1 MAGVADF
8 IRKKLQQANTRFVA
22 AQQNHP
28 TFARLVSGINNAG
41 DFANRIN
48 TNVAN
53 SPVGRFGSGIG
64 LGAIDT
70 AEKLAPIVI
79 PGIGMKRIL
88 AGQKI
93 FQPSKF
99 SPAVTASMPQP
110 TNTAQR
116 VAGQAGQF
124 IGKQLPYMALA
135 EGIGIASG
143 GAKVLSKLGKLAPAA
158 RSVTRAAVSNA
169 AYSGLTA
176 ATDGQS
182 AKDVAKKTALGLVTG
197 VPMGAAGLLPN
208 IGGKKIIGAIPRA
221 LAGAGANALAAKAT
235 GADAKGIAGAAAL
248 GLLEGPLGQG
258 GERVA
263 VKRTTAPGAQ
273 FAQHED
279 IQLASKD
286 VSRAGVEA
294 AKKNIIKQVNLGA
307 KGYEAPILVARNPE
321 GGLTVVNSMGKRGD
335 ETLQAYKELGMRP
348 PINAPKDVNYLY
360 SGPGKQF
367 NEMDKNNPGTVPK
380 HILEKPGMADKPY
393 IIPGSNSTDVTKL
406 SEKDLESFGKRGYTS
421 ITDRYG
427 NTRNIKP
434 FEKLNNPVNP
444 VKEKQLEIIKNSNPA
459 PNDQNVWVRTT
470 DDIKSPEEAFMN
482 ANLDENYAYPDFTQ
496 KMGEQAYKS
505 GKIKI
510 YSSYPIKDGV
520 FVTPSEMQ
528 AREYAGGKK
537 PYSKE
542 IDINDVA
549 WIHSDEG
556 QYAKLPS
563 KERNP
568 LVLPKNTKGQAGFFD
583 PAELIP
589 KKLRQKLGLGTGE
602 PQPTAHQGVSLSPSV
617 PNTIEDAKL
626 KQLELAQLNEGIA
639 QHPGKN
645 ALDEAALQVQTAM
658 ENAQAGARYFKDGQV
673 INSSK
678 SSFPDWVP
686 ESLRKKDLFNK
697 VTEHLANDTVP
708 TKAGRVKELYDIA
721 HQQIVDTAKASP
733 HLDEYHRMLDYKA
746 NLENDI
752 KTASTAKPSLAKQ
765 TATEPIPASTAAQE
779 GKIVLAKP
787 DAASQTANT
796 KVQSLASSMER
807 GSKSLGK
814 SVPTVSD
821 FYNVDRMAVPNVVKQ
836 QVKGEIANAKEQLTA
851 VVGHTLSNKE
861 VADLAAQTSRVLDK
875 TVTREQ
881 TAAKIAANL
890 KLRQSI
896 ADAAV
901 KGTVG
906 NDFIEM
912 WMKDKA
918 AGEDI
923 ARQLQARSII
933 AKPEEAKAIDA
944 ILQGVYK
951 VNKNA
956 EEVAAAARNVDFND
970 PKAAAEFYRSFVKP
984 KAGEWIDLLRYNSM
998 LSSPNTHF
1006 NNIFSNFGQ
1015 TGLVAPIEKTVTG
1028 MVDAARAAL
1037 TGSPRQQF
1045 VGEGAAYAKGY
1056 YTSVAKATQAFTDS
1070 MRGKSLTVNPDIRF
1084 IPLALKGPAKAV
1096 ESVLAVPTKLL
1107 EASDQFFTALTSGGV
1122 ESSLKYRA
1130 SKGVAVSDIA
1140 GKANEEAAH
1149 RLFRGD
1155 TNVPQEG
1162 HLLKAFDQV
1171 TNLVQSAR
1179 QSDNPIVSTISKFTL
1194 PFVRTPMNI
1203 FKQSV
1208 EYSPLGVTTLWG
1220 ATNKTEQLSKAI
1232 LGSSA
1237 AAGVATLLGSNRL
1250 TWAEPTNS
1258 DQKAAYRQAG
1268 MQPYSV
1274 RIGDK
1279 WYSYA
1284 KLPPALAFNFALVAS
1299 VDNAIKEKKLGDE
1312 TADVILNSFAKY
1324 ANFIADQSYVKNIGD
1339 FVAGT
1344 KGDVQG
1350 FAKTLSNY
1358 PQQLIPFRAL
1368 GSWIERLIDPVQRQA
1383 DPNGSVLDKQMQQIM
1398 MQIPGLAQKVPTR
1411 NDSAGNP
1418 LPSNN
1423 RLRNAFSPIKVSDV
1437 NPEGEKAFNTLKS
1450 ISAINQQQKAETDK
1464 LKELAKQGNV
1474 DALMQLTKAQRT
1486 ALKNSQE
1493 EDAIRATLSPVEN
1506 AVYGLSK
1513 TDQEAL
1519 LAQQPDLAP
1528 TIAKVNALKGG
1539 GRKIGGGVK
1548 TSLTSKKLKG
1558 ITLKKGKKGRKPKTF
1573 KTKTFKLGSIKAK
1586 KLTFKAPK
1594 MKKISL
1600 KVRKGKKYGIKR
1612 A

>member
-8 IRKKLQQANTRFVA
+8 IRKKLQQANTKFVA

-28 TFARLVSGINNAG
+28 TFARLVSGVNNAG
-41 DFANRIN
+41 DYANRIN
-48 TNVAN
+48 TSVAN
-53 SPVGRFGSGIG
+53 SPVGRFGAGVG

-70 AEKLAPIVI
+70 TERLAPLVM
-79 PGIGMKRIL
+79 PAVGIKRII
-88 AGQKI
+88 AGQKL

-99 SPAVTASMPQP
+99 APAVTAAQPQP

-116 VAGQAGQF
+116 IAGQAGQF
-124 IGKQLPYMALA
+124 VGKQLPYMALA
-135 EGIGIASG
+135 EVAGTAAG

-158 RSVTRAAVSNA
+158 QSVTRAAVSNA

-182 AKDVAKKTALGLVTG
+182 AKDVAKKTALGLATG
-197 VPMGAAGLLPN
+197 IPMGAAGLLPN
-208 IGGKKIIGAIPRA
+208 IGPKKIIGAIPRA

-235 GADAKGIAGAAAL
+235 GATNMEALGAGAL

-258 GERVA
+258 GDRVA
-263 VKRTTAPGAQ
+263 VKRTTAPKAQ
-273 FAQHED
+273 FLNHED

-294 AKKNIIKQVNLGA
+294 AKKNIVKQVNLGA
-307 KGYEAPILVARNPE
+307 KGYEEPILVARNAE
-321 GGLTVVNSMGKRGD
+321 GGLTVVNTQGKRGD

-367 NEMDKNNPGTVPK
+367 HEMDKNNPGTVPK
-380 HILEKPGMADKPY
+380 HILEKTGMADKPY
-393 IIPGSNSTDVTKL
+393 IIPQSNSTDVTKL
-406 SEKDLESFGKRGYTS
+406 SEKDLESFSKRGYTS

-434 FEKLNNPVNP
+434 VEELNNPVNP
-444 VKEKQLEIIKNSNPA
+444 VKERQLEIIKNSNPA
-459 PNDQNVWVRTT
+459 PNDQNVWVRKVE
-470 DDIKSPEEAFMN
+470 DIKSPKEAFMS
-482 ANLDENYAYPDFTQ
+482 ANLDENYVYPDFTQ
-496 KMGEQAYKS
+496 KMGEEAFKS

-556 QYAKLPS
+556 QYAKVTSS
-563 KERNP
+563 KERNQ
-568 LVLPKNTKGQAGFFD
+568 LILPKDTQTQAGFFD
-583 PAELIP
+583 PAAFIP
-589 KKLRQKLGLGTGE
+589 KKLRQKLGLE
-602 PQPTAHQGVSLSPSV
+602 PADQSGVIRPGVSLAKTEN
-617 PNTIEDAKL
+617 PN
-626 KQLELAQLNEGIA
+626 
-639 QHPGKN
+639 
-645 ALDEAALQVQTAM
+645 
-658 ENAQAGARYFKDGQV
+658 
-673 INSSK
+673 
-678 SSFPDWVP
+678 
-686 ESLRKKDLFNK
+686 
-697 VTEHLANDTVP
+697 LANRT
-708 TKAGRVKELYDIA
+708 
-721 HQQIVDTAKASP
+721 S
-733 HLDEYHRMLDYKA
+733 
-746 NLENDI
+746 
-752 KTASTAKPSLAKQ
+752 
-765 TATEPIPASTAAQE
+765 TEPVPASTAAQE

-787 DAASQTANT
+787 DAVSQTANT
-796 KVQSLASSMER
+796 KVQSLASTMEQ
-807 GSKSLGK
+807 GSRSSKGS
-814 SVPTVSD
+814 VSD
-821 FYNVDRMAVPNVVKQ
+821 FYNVDRMAVPNTVKQ

-861 VADLAAQTSRVLDK
+861 VSDLAAQTSKVLDK

-890 KLRQSI
+890 KLRQGI

-906 NDFIEM
+906 PDFIEM

-923 ARQLQARSII
+923 ARQLQARSIV

-956 EEVAAAARNVDFND
+956 EEVAKAARGVDFND

-1056 YTSVAKATQAFTDS
+1056 YSSLADATKAFTDS
-1070 MRGKSLTVNPDIRF
+1070 MTGKTLTMQPDIRS

-1096 ESVLAVPTKLL
+1096 EGVLAIPTKLL

-1130 SKGVAVSDIA
+1130 SKGINVTDIA

-1194 PFVRTPMNI
+1194 PFVKTPMNI
-1203 FKQSV
+1203 FKQSI

-1220 ATNKTEQLSKAI
+1220 AKNKTEQLSKAI

-1237 AAGVATLLGSNRL
+1237 AAGVATLLGTNRL
-1250 TWAEPTNS
+1250 TWAEPTNN
-1258 DQKAAYRQAG
+1258 DQKTAFRAAG
-1268 MQPYSV
+1268 MQPYSIK
-1274 RIGDK
+1274 IGDK
-1279 WYSYA
+1279 WYGYA

-1299 VDNAIKEKKLGDE
+1299 VDNAIKEKKLGDG

-1383 DPNGSVLDKQMQQIM
+1383 DPNGSVLDKQMQNIM
-1398 MQIPGLAQKVPTR
+1398 LQIPGLAEKLPTR
-1411 NDSAGNP
+1411 NDKAGNP
-1418 LPSNN
+1418 LPNQN
-1423 RLRNAFSPIKVSDV
+1423 RTINAFSPVKVSNV
-1437 NPEGEKAFNTLKS
+1437 NPEGEKAYSTLQS

-1474 DALMQLTKAQRT
+1474 DALLQLTKTQRT

-1513 TDQEAL
+1513 VDQEAL
-1519 LAQQPDLAP
+1519 LAKQPELAP
-1528 TIAKVNALKGG
+1528 AIAKVNSLKGRSG
-1539 GRKIGGGVK
+1539 VGGGVK

-1558 ITLKKGKKGRKPKTF
+1558 ITVKSGTRKGRKPKMF
-1573 KTKTFKLGSIKAK
+1573 KVKAMKLGSIKAK
-1586 KLTFKAPK
+1586 KLSFKAPK